1 LIAGVRLRRQGDKVD
16 EDDENFLKHKINRLL
31 ENSPDKPGVVEDE
44 EEGRK
49 IPEEELHLIEDF
61 LDKFVFVTSDA
72 SMSKEQI
79 DLSLVLKALPS
90 KIEESNIYRIDL
102 INFSLI

>member
-1 LIAGVRLRRQGDKVD
+1 MK
-16 EDDENFLKHKINRLL
+16 NKINRLL
-31 ENSPDKPGVVEDE
+31 ESSPEKEVEDE
-44 EEGRK
+44 DDAGRK